1 MKKLRGGRRY
11 YRALTS
17 RAESFRIDLSETS
30 WYDLWHTHF
39 DWCGY
44 GRRGRR
50 HRRPHLEALF
60 TAFGRALDQAKE
72 SRKPVQVFVSIA
84 SVAECEQDALYVH
97 TPNPNGTPFPYRFNG
112 VVWGVKPPDSVRHH
126 LAVPHWRV
134 GRIQS
139 NDQVTW
145 VIVPEEYAV

>member
-60 TAFGRALDQAKE
+60 TAFGRALDVNVKE
-72 SRKPVQVFVSIA
+72 VVHLRQPLGNASMA
-84 SVAECEQDALYVH
+84 SVGPSSHVDDGGYRSAGTERALSCVA
-97 TPNPNGTPFPYRFNG
+97 PSSDRAGDRPIR
-112 VVWGVKPPDSVRHH
+112 VR
-126 LAVPHWRV
+126 AF
-134 GRIQS
+134 
-139 NDQVTW
+139 
-145 VIVPEEYAV
+145 E